1 MIHSPL
7 VYLFVLALLAT
18 LLSRLEQKS
27 RLKIFTYIPSVV
39 MIYALAMVLS
49 MGGLFARDDAI
60 THIYSV
66 AKQNLLPAMLFL
78 MLLQVDLR
86 HFAQLGKKLLI
97 AYLLAVVSIG
107 GSIVVVVK
115 LFDFSP
121 QIAAAFAALSGS
133 WMGGTANMIAVGSA
147 LDVDESSFGYAM
159 VVDSVVY
166 SLWVVVL
173 LLSVPFAK
181 KFDTFTQGS
190 HREDGVA
197 MLGCACTV
205 GAKRYYLFIIL
216 SLAVAFMLNF
226 MASNGVVVMSY
237 TTTLVLGA
245 TLLGLLGSF
254 TPLKNMAGSS
264 EIANTMLYLL
274 VALIG
279 SRAVIEDFS
288 GLGLYVGAGVLII
301 ILHAIVMIAGAKLF
315 GLDLFSISVASLANI
330 GGVASAPILAAAHN
344 KALVSIGVV
353 MAIMGYLIGT
363 FGGLFVGG
371 VLLG

>member
-7 VYLFVLALLAT
+7 LYLFILALLAT
-18 LLSRLEQKS
+18 LLSRLEQMSKF
-27 RLKIFTYIPSVV
+27 KIFTYIPSVV
-39 MIYALAMVLS
+39 MIYAFAMALS
-49 MGGLFARDDAI
+49 MGGVFAHNDAI
-60 THIYSV
+60 AHIYKI

-86 HFAQLGKKLLI
+86 HFAQLGKKLII

-107 GSIVVVVK
+107 LSIVLVVK
-115 LFDFSP
+115 LFGFST

-147 LDVDESSFGYAM
+147 LNVDESSFGYAM

-181 KFDTFTQGS
+181 KFNTFTQVHQAKDNTS
-190 HREDGVA
+190 
-197 MLGCACTV
+197 MIGCACTV
-205 GAKRYYLFIIL
+205 GAKRYYLFITL
-216 SLAVAFMLNF
+216 SLVVAFILNL
-226 MASNGVVVMSY
+226 MASNGIVVMSY

-245 TLLGLLGSF
+245 TSLGLLGSF
-254 TPLKNMAGSS
+254 TPLKSMAGSS

-288 GLGLYVGAGVLII
+288 GLGVYVGAGVLII
-301 ILHAIVMIAGAKLF
+301 VLHAIVMIVGAKLF
-315 GLDLFSISVASLANI
+315 KLDLFSISVASLANI

-371 VLLG
+371 VLLR